1 MSSVAHIIRRKRSR
15 KARQRIQQQRTSI
28 WGLLILTVVVL
39 VVVVPLAVI
48 LGLAGILYTQ
58 AASNLPTPA
67 ETIYLD
73 PIIGATQL
81 YDRTGSTL
89 IYSVEDPLG
98 NQRRWI
104 ELEALPDY
112 VISATLLMEDRGYL
126 QNTRFD
132 ALQTLNRLWRYILDS
147 PVASDPSITGRLVR
161 NSVLP
166 LARRSGLDDTLLEIA
181 LVAEAE
187 RLQDPED
194 LLEWHLNTNYYGND
208 AYGIDA
214 AAQVY
219 LGKSAESLTLDE
231 TALLVA
237 IAPAPRFNPF
247 DNEVASRGR
256 QADLLLNMFNNALI
270 NKPQFD
276 QASAIVTQ
284 LRADFIQ
291 RPLFAPEFS
300 VYARQQAQEILDNLG
315 MDGARMVARSGL
327 QITTTLD
334 LDLYFQ
340 SDCVLRAHLDRLNG
354 GLGNV
359 LAQDNTPCSATNY
372 LVQPFGADATTPP
385 DTGTL
390 MMMDAKTGEIYSVVG
405 DIRSQNKQ
413 PSIVLHPFVYFEGFL
428 QRLFTPASMV
438 YDVPRAFPGPAD
450 GLIYT
455 PTNPDGRY
463 RGPMNLRD
471 AMVGGLLPPASYV
484 ADSRGITQV
493 IRTAHL
499 IGFNSLDENTF
510 DLDILARGGGV
521 SVLDTTYAYSVFA
534 SMGIMHGV
542 DTQPIAQGYRS
553 RNPITVLKIMDA
565 DGTVLWEYDEA
576 IQQLSQTI
584 IFEPSIAY
592 LVNDILSDNITRQ
605 QVLNTQDETLQL
617 SRPSAVVNGLSAD
630 KRDSWT
636 IGYTPHIVTGVH
648 MGRSD
653 ASGMS
658 LDNYGRQG
666 SAPVW
671 RAMMNYVHDRNALPP
686 DDWSRPA
693 DIEEYVVCEIS
704 GLIPNAN
711 SPCPTHREIVPP
723 SSVLLPDTYWQTY
736 EINTQTGQLATANT
750 PPNLRAEQVYFVPP
764 QAILEWWV
772 ESGQPL
778 PPTDYDTISRPEV
791 LKAVQILQPS
801 DFAYVGGMV
810 DVRGSIDDPNI
821 DYYQLAYGQ
830 DVNPREW
837 LEIGGQRRDYSA
849 GASLGTWDTS
859 GLNGVYTLQFTAVF
873 NDGSIDT
880 DTKLV
885 TLDNA
890 PPAITLR
897 TGDDVNT
904 IRYPA
909 QTVVSLVADASDNLT
924 IERIEFY
931 QNGELLGVDREWP
944 YGFEYDITSVGTELF
959 SAVVFDQVGNN
970 SQSDLTVEIVRSG

>member
-1 MSSVAHIIRRKRSR
+1 MSSVAHIIRRRRAR
-15 KARQRIQQQRTSI
+15 KARQREQRQRSSL
-28 WGLLILTVVVL
+28 WGLLILAVIVVVL
-39 VVVVPLAVI
+39 VVPMMVI
-48 LGLAGILYTQ
+48 VGVAGLLYTQ
-58 AASNLPTPA
+58 ATNYLPTPA

-81 YDRTGSTL
+81 YDRSGSTL

-104 ELEALPDY
+104 ELEQLPDY
-112 VISATLLMEDRGYL
+112 VISATLLTEDRDYL
-126 QNTRFD
+126 QTAQFD
-132 ALQTLNRLWRYILDS
+132 TVQTLNRLWRYILDS
-147 PVASDPSITGRLVR
+147 PVGTDQSITGRLVR
-161 NSVLP
+161 NAVLP

-187 RLQDPED
+187 RQMSAED

-219 LGKSAESLTLDE
+219 LGKSAEQLTLAE

-237 IAPAPRFNPF
+237 IPTAPRFNPF
-247 DNEVASRGR
+247 DNEVAARGR

-276 QASAIVTQ
+276 QSSAIVTQ

-300 VYARQQAQEILDNLG
+300 VYARQQAQDILDNLG

-340 SDCVLRAHLDRLNG
+340 SDCVMRAHLDRLNG

-359 LAQDNTPCSATNY
+359 LAQDNTPCAGANY
-372 LVQPFGADATTPP
+372 LVQPFGADGTAPP
-385 DTGTL
+385 DSGAL
-390 MMMDAKTGEIYSVVG
+390 MMMNAKTGEIYSMVG
-405 DIRSQNKQ
+405 DARAQNRQ
-413 PSIVLHPFVYFEGFL
+413 PAVVLHPFVYFEGFV
-428 QRLFTPASMV
+428 QRLFTPSSMV

-455 PTNPDGRY
+455 PTNPDGRF
-463 RGPMNLRD
+463 RGPLNLRE
-471 AMVGGLLPPASYV
+471 AMAGGLIPPAVYV
-484 ADSRGITQV
+484 ADSRGMTQV

-499 IGFNSLDENTF
+499 IGFNSLDENNY
-510 DLDILARGGGV
+510 DLDLLARGGGV

-534 SMGIMHGV
+534 SMGVQHGV

-553 RNPITVLKIMDA
+553 RNPVAVLEIRDA
-565 DGTVLWEYDEA
+565 DGNVLWAYDDDA
-576 IQQLSQTI
+576 VQLSQTI
-584 IFEPSIAY
+584 ILEPSLAY
-592 LVNDILSDNITRQ
+592 LVNDILGDNITRQ
-605 QVLNTQDETLQL
+605 TVLGTQDETLQL
-617 SRPSAVVNGLSAD
+617 NRPSAVVNGLSAD

-636 IGYTPHIVTGVH
+636 VGYTPNIVTGVH
-648 MGRSD
+648 LGRID
-653 ASGMS
+653 NGNMS
-658 LDNYGRQG
+658 LDDYGRQG

-671 RAMMNYVHDRNALPP
+671 RALMNYVHDRNSISP
-686 DDWSRPA
+686 DSWTRPE
-693 DIEEYVVCEIS
+693 DIEEYLVCDIS
-704 GLIPNAN
+704 GLVPSDA
-711 SPCPTHREIVPP
+711 SPCPTRREIFPP
-723 SSVLLPDTYWQTY
+723 GSPLLQDTYWQSY

-750 PPNLRAEQVYFVPP
+750 PTNLRAEQVYFVPP
-764 QAILEWWV
+764 PDILEWWT

-791 LKAVQILQPS
+791 LKAVQILQPA
-801 DFAYVGGMV
+801 DFAYVGGTV

-821 DYYQLAYGQ
+821 DYFQLAYGQ

-837 LEIGGQRRDYSA
+837 LEIGGQRRDYA
-849 GASLGTWDTS
+849 QGASLGTWNTA
-859 GLNGVYTLQFTAVF
+859 GLNGVYTLQFTVVF
-873 NDGSIDT
+873 TDGSIDT

-885 TLDNA
+885 TLDNTA
-890 PPAITLR
+890 PNLTLR
-897 TGDDVNT
+897 TGDSINT
-904 IRYPA
+904 VRYPA
-909 QTVVSLVADASDNLT
+909 QTVISLVADATDNLT
-924 IERIEFY
+924 IERVEFY
-931 QNGELLGVDREWP
+931 QNGQLLGIDREWP
-944 YGFEYDITSVGTELF
+944 YGFDYDITSVGTEVF

-970 SQSDLTVEIVRSG
+970 AQSDLTVEIIRSG